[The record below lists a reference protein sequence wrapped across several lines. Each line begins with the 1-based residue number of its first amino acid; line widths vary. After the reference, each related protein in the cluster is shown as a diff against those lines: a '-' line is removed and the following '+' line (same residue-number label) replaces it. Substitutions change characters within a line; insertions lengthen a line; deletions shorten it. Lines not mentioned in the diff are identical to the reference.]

1 MTDALVFSLPAL
13 PDAAQA
19 EAHWWRV
26 ANGAIVERGVGSEWV
41 AASADS
47 GKLIGL
53 APAAAVRLTLA
64 QASPNASTV
73 RQAAAVARVAAVE
86 QSLGDPDTLHA
97 VTVPVP
103 GEERALV
110 TAIVANSTML
120 EWIDW
125 ARSLGVDPDHIV
137 PVASLLPVGDGW
149 GAATI
154 GGEHLVGRRSLVI
167 PNEPTLAEAIVGGA
181 EVETL
186 PSETIDTEIA
196 AMAAAPI
203 LDLRTGRFARRRRL
217 VIDRDRIREL
227 ALIAAMIP
235 LITLIWAIIALVRL
249 DSSSDRL
256 DAETLRI
263 AEATVGRPVTL
274 ENAEAEML
282 QRLGSAAS
290 PGLSAPLAALYTG
303 LQSEAGVSTTLLGY
317 RSDGTLSATLA
328 APAVT
333 DINRLLVA
341 LQRDGYRIT
350 AVPRQAPDG
359 RAMVDVTVRSGP

>member
-1 MTDALVFSLPAL
+1 VV
-13 PDAAQA
+13 PDAAQG

-26 ANGAIVERGVGSEWV
+26 VDGAIVERGVGTEWL
-41 AASADS
+41 AASADAA
-47 GKLIGL
+47 KLTAL
-53 APAAAVRLTLA
+53 APAASVRLTLA
-64 QASPNASTV
+64 EASASASTP
-73 RQAAAVARVAAVE
+73 RQAAAVARVAAIE
-86 QSLGDPDTLHA
+86 QSLGDPATLHA
-97 VTVPVP
+97 VTVAVP

-110 TAIVANSTML
+110 TAVVANSAML

-125 ARSLGVDPDHIV
+125 ARALGIDPDHIV
-137 PVASLLPVGDGW
+137 PAASLLPVGEAW
-149 GAATI
+149 VAATV
-154 GGEHLVGRRSLVI
+154 GGEQLVGRRALVI
-167 PNEPTLAEAIVGGA
+167 PNEPALAEAILGGA

-186 PSETIDTEIA
+186 PPEAIDTEIA

-203 LDLRTGRFARRRRL
+203 LDLRTGRFAKRRRL
-217 VIDRDRIREL
+217 VIDRGRIREL

-235 LITLIWAIIALVRL
+235 LITLIWAIVAIVRL
-249 DSSSDRL
+249 EASSDRL
-256 DAETLRI
+256 DADTLRI

-274 ENAEAEML
+274 DNAEAEML

-290 PGLSAPLAALYTG
+290 PGFSAPLAALYAG
-303 LQSEAGVSTTLLGY
+303 LQSEAGVSSTLLGY
-317 RSDGTLSATLA
+317 RGDGTLSATLA

-333 DINRLLVA
+333 DINRVLVA